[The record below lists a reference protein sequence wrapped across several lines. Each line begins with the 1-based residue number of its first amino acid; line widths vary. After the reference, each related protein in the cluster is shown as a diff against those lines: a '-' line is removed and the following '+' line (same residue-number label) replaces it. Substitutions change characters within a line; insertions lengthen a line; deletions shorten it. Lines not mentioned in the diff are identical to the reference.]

1 MSDLL
6 VKLYNLPP
14 QDELRARLHIEGI
27 EIRRAHP
34 ADKGT
39 IVSWVRARFEKRW
52 ADECQGALEQR
63 PATCFIAVE
72 HQKLAEPAGA
82 PYVQGA
88 EKLIGIACY
97 DIVARGMFGPEGVDE
112 AYRGRTIGK
121 ALLLAALHE
130 MHALGY
136 AYAVI
141 AWAGPI
147 DFYARTVGATVIEG
161 SEPGPFHGPLTGE

>member
-14 QDELRARLHIEGI
+14 QDELRARLRAAGI

-34 ADKGT
+34 AEKGA
-39 IVSWVRARFEKRW
+39 IADWARARFSERW

-63 PATCFIAVE
+63 PVTCFIAVE
-72 HQKLAEPAGA
+72 HRKLAEPATD

-88 EKLIGIACY
+88 EKLVGFACY
-97 DIVARGMFGPEGVDE
+97 DIVARGMFGPEAVDE
-112 AYRGRTIGK
+112 AYRGRAIGK
-121 ALLLAALHE
+121 ALLLAALHD
-130 MHALGY
+130 MRSLGY

-141 AWAGPI
+141 AWAGPV
-147 DFYARTVGATVIEG
+147 DFYGRCVGATIIEG
-161 SEPGPFHGPLTGE
+161 SEPGPFRGPLTGE